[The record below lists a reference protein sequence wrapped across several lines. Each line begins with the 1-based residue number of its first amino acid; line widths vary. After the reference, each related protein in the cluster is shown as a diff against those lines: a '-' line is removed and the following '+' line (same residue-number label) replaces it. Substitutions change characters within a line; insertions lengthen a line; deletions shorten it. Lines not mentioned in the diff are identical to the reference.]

1 MCVSVCEFVCVMLF
15 FFFFCISVAC
25 SEKLHSKYSKQRW
38 REDEGSIEAVLRY
51 GGGEMDHALTTVN
64 DAKKGGKCPAQ
75 SLMKSMRLCVAV
87 QRLLFSLHTFVR
99 IKNNMH
105 FFHTH
110 THANKRTRTQQKR
123 FKHVHTHTYI
133 CRCMYINYVHRRG
146 T

>member
-1 MCVSVCEFVCVMLF
+1 M
-15 FFFFCISVAC
+15 
-25 SEKLHSKYSKQRW
+25 
-38 REDEGSIEAVLRY
+38 
-51 GGGEMDHALTTVN
+51 GGEMDHALTTVN

-110 THANKRTRTQQKR
+110 THATNAHAHNKSGLSMYI
-123 FKHVHTHTYI
+123 HTHTYVNVCI
-133 CRCMYINYVHRRG
+133 
-146 T
+146 

>member
-38 REDEGSIEAVLRY
+38 QGAEGSIEAVLGN

-64 DAKKGGKCPAQ
+64 DAKKGGKFAAQ

-105 FFHTH
+105 FFHT
-110 THANKRTRTQQKR
+110 RTRTQQKR

-133 CRCMYINYVHRRG
+133 CECVYINYVHRRG

>member
-15 FFFFCISVAC
+15 FFFISVAC

-38 REDEGSIEAVLRY
+38 RGAEGSIEAVLGN

-64 DAKKGGKCPAQ
+64 DAKKGGKFPAQ

-110 THANKRTRTQQKR
+110 THATNAHAHNKSGLSMYI
-123 FKHVHTHTYI
+123 HTHTYVNVCI
-133 CRCMYINYVHRRG
+133 
-146 T
+146 